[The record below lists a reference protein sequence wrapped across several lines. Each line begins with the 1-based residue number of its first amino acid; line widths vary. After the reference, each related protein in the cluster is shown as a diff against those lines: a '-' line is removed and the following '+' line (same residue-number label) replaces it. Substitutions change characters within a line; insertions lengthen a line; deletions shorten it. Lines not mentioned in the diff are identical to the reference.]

1 MNTYYRE
8 QNIFSN
14 PVFEV
19 YYNNRGN
26 PKQLYGFA
34 RLIGAMKSQ
43 LDLMA
48 ENGMVIGW

>member
-43 LDLMA
+43 HLMA